1 MKKFIFSAF
10 ALCTLAFASC
20 SKDDNG
26 PKEQG
31 GYNFKNSHLSFE
43 YNLTGD
49 VASLVEVIP
58 STTLPTDA
66 GMASVSSDGTKHS
79 IFISNIKCPAE
90 FEVVYTLI
98 PKRTANIEENKNY
111 SYKADYTFLVVRNFD
126 DDSHVNGDSG
136 SETLTGVMPGKS
148 AAEFFEINGTQTF
161 KFKLSADGFLEEISE
176 E

>member
-1 MKKFIFSAF
+1 MKKFIFSVF
-10 ALCTLAFASC
+10 ALCALAFASC

-49 VASLVEVIP
+49 VASLVEVLP

-66 GMASVSSDGTKHS
+66 GTASVSSDGTKHS

-90 FEVVYTLI
+90 FEVV
-98 PKRTANIEENKNY
+98 
-111 SYKADYTFLVVRNFD
+111 
-126 DDSHVNGDSG
+126 
-136 SETLTGVMPGKS
+136 
-148 AAEFFEINGTQTF
+148 
-161 KFKLSADGFLEEISE
+161 
-176 E
+176 